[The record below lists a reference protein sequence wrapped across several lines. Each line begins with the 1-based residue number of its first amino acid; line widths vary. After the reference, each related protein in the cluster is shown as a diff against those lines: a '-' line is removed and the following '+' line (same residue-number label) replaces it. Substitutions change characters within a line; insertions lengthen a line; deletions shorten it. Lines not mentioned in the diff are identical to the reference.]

1 MKRCLSFL
9 LVFLLAFS
17 CMSLTTGAMAASKKV
32 NLSITTKDPYTGNAL
47 GSVRL
52 DIWRI
57 TKYSNGSTEECV
69 KEVKTNSKGQ
79 KTVALEPGT
88 YRINVSD
95 APAGYAE
102 YTSTN
107 VTVKADKSVTVN
119 VLPLFTCKMKVL
131 DSKGSPVSGAEVHIG
146 NVSAKTNKSGLAT
159 VKNIQYGK
167 NNVQVIITENG
178 KRYIA
183 FEKQIAMKAG
193 AGQTINMSV
202 NTMARGKWS
211 EIVTHTIA
219 CKPII
224 YLYSKTEQDVNV
236 RLGNPEYLTA
246 SYPDYDSD
254 QGWNVTVHTDGLL
267 TDKDTGRKLYSLYW
281 EGLNRG
287 ITKQD
292 TGFIVAGS
300 DTISFL
306 EDKLAYLGLTETEAD
321 EFIVY
326 WLPRMQGN
334 AYNYIRFATEEE
346 INECMPLTMTPTADK
361 VIRIWMEYTP
371 LDEKPEDIPE
381 QELTRVDREALDDL
395 DFYAVE
401 WGGTQL

>member
-17 CMSLTTGAMAASKKV
+17 CMSFTTGAMAASKKV

-57 TKYSNGSTEECV
+57 TIYSNGSTEECV

-131 DSKGSPVSGAEVHIG
+131 DSKGSPVSGAEVRIG

-159 VKNIQYGK
+159 VKNVQYGK
-167 NNVQVIITENG
+167 SSVQVIITENG

-183 FEKQIAMKAG
+183 FEKQITLKAG

-211 EIVTHTIA
+211 EIVTHTVA

-236 RLGNPEYLTA
+236 RLGNPENLTA

-267 TDKDTGRKLYSLYW
+267 TDKGTGRKLYSLYW
-281 EGLNRG
+281 EGLNRD
-287 ITKQD
+287 IKKQD

-306 EDKLAYLGLTETEAD
+306 EDKLAYLGLTETEA
-321 EFIVY
+321 EECIVY

-346 INECMPLTMTPTADK
+346 ISECMPLAVTPAADK

-401 WGGTQL
+401 WGGTEF